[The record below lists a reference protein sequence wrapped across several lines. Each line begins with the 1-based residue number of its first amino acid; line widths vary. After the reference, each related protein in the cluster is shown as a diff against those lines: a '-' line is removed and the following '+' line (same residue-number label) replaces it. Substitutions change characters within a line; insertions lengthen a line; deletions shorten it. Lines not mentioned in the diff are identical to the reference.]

1 VAGLD
6 DAVAAVPGP
15 LPGTAADSL
24 DAGTREDL
32 RNRIR
37 WIAQYVADDQVEEAG
52 RWCEAALKSY
62 PNRAE
67 IWNDTGVTR
76 QLRGD
81 WAGADSAWAEA
92 LRLDPKHPA
101 ALFNRAVF
109 ERFYR
114 LDRVAARQAFERF
127 LTLGLDFDEAL
138 ADRMAED
145 RK

>member
-1 VAGLD
+1 M
-6 DAVAAVPGP
+6 
-15 LPGTAADSL
+15 
-24 DAGTREDL
+24 
-32 RNRIR
+32 R
-37 WIAQYVADDQVEEAG
+37 WIAQYVADDQVDEAA
-52 RWCEAALKSY
+52 RWGEAALKSY

-92 LRLDPKHPA
+92 LRLDPKNPA

-114 LDRVAARQAFERF
+114 LDRVAARRAFERF
-127 LTLGLDFDEAL
+127 LTLGIEIDEAL